1 MDVLKLIKEVE
12 KDIINWRRD
21 LHQIPE
27 VGLDLPQ
34 TSAYVAKQL
43 EEMGIPIKKIGISG
57 IVGLIEGGQ
66 PGKTI
71 ALRADMDALP

>member
-1 MDVLKLIKEVE
+1 MDILKLIKEVE
-12 KDIINWRRD
+12 NDIINWRRD

-43 EEMGIPIKKIGISG
+43 KEMGIPYKEKNRRDFEYKIFFQ
-57 IVGLIEGGQ
+57 L
-66 PGKTI
+66 
-71 ALRADMDALP
+71 